1 MQIPLEITFRH
12 MAPSAAV
19 EANIRE
25 RAAKLE
31 RYFDR
36 IIGCRVVVEAPH
48 RHHQKGK
55 LYSISINISVPG
67 KELVVN
73 NKRSKNHA
81 HEDVYVAVRDSFNAA
96 ARKLEDHSRKVRG
109 AVKAHEAPLHGR
121 VARLFPYEGYGFIEM
136 ADGQEVYFHRNAVIN
151 GDFDALAVGTEVRV
165 AVAEGEGANGPQ
177 ASSVTA
183 IGKHH
188 IVE

>member
-12 MAPSAAV
+12 MDSSAAV

-25 RAAKLE
+25 KAAKLE

-36 IIGCRVVVEAPH
+36 IIGCRVVIEAPH
-48 RHHQKGK
+48 RHQHKGK

-81 HEDVYVAVRDSFNAA
+81 HEDIYVAVRDTFNAA

-109 AVKAHEAPLHGR
+109 AVKTHEAPPHGKI
-121 VARLFPYEGYGFIEM
+121 VRLFSYEGYGFIEM
-136 ADGQEVYFHRNAVIN
+136 VDGQEVYFHRNAVTN
-151 GDFDALAVGTEVRV
+151 GGFDALEVGCEVRV
-165 AVAEGEGANGPQ
+165 SVAEGESANGPQ

-188 IVE
+188 IVI

>member
-1 MQIPLEITFRH
+1 MQIPLDITFRH
-12 MAPSAAV
+12 MDSSAAV

-25 RAAKLE
+25 KADKLE

-36 IIGCRVVVEAPH
+36 IVGCRVVVEAPH
-48 RHHQKGK
+48 RHKHKGK

-67 KELVVN
+67 KEIVVN
-73 NKRSKNHA
+73 NKRSKDHA
-81 HEDVYVAVRDSFNAA
+81 HEDPYVAVRDTFNAA

-109 AVKAHEAPLHGR
+109 AVKTHEAPPHGKI
-121 VARLFPYEGYGFIEM
+121 VRLFSYEGYGFILL
-136 ADGQEVYFHRNAVIN
+136 ADGQEIYFHRNAVTN
-151 GDFDALAVGTEVRV
+151 GGFDALEVGGEVRV
-165 AVAEGEGANGPQ
+165 AVAEGESANGPQ

-188 IVE
+188 IVK